1 MTNMNLATT
10 TYLCTITF
18 IGERR
23 KTMKAKW
30 ATAVLTFGIFVAVSI
45 VASVDVVPGSNGLTA
60 HEWGTFTSVAGKDGK
75 AVAWLPVDR
84 QSDLPCF
91 VNESQA
97 GLEDYLVGTVRME
110 TPVLY
115 FYASREMTVNA
126 TVRFPKGWLTEW
138 YPQAK
143 LTNDYPDEDNL
154 STLVWR
160 DVQVLPKAAL
170 NFPVEPGPSHYYAA
184 RETDAAPLRV
194 NDQNEKFLFYRGVG
208 NFPVPVSARVRSD
221 GKIRLWN
228 TGALP
233 IPGVILFENRGGK
246 IGYRA
251 IGSLKTDITL
261 AAPTLNGNLTSLG
274 RELER
279 ILVAAGLYPKEAAAM
294 VATWRDSWFED
305 GTRVFYIIPPNSLD
319 KHLPLKIEPKPVKIA
334 RAFVGRMEVIT
345 AATERA
351 VADAIRTNNKSAL
364 DPYRRF
370 LRPIAEKLLAKS
382 AGNLEEQKLFK
393 DFATVTFGQATID
406 RYLASLSAC
415 KR

>member
-10 TYLCTITF
+10 TYFYTITF
-18 IGERR
+18 IRVRR
-23 KTMKAKW
+23 KTMKGKW
-30 ATAVLTFGIFVAVSI
+30 GSAVLTFGIFVAVSL
-45 VASVDVVPGSNGLTA
+45 VASVDVVPGSKGLTV

-115 FYASREMTVNA
+115 FYTAREMTVGA

-143 LTNDYPDEDNL
+143 LTNDYTDEDHL
-154 STLVWR
+154 STLEWR
-160 DVQVLPKAAL
+160 DVEVLPKAAL
-170 NFPVEPGPSHYYAA
+170 NFPVEPSPSHYYPA

-194 NDQNEKFLFYRGVG
+194 KGENEKFLFYRGVG

-228 TGALP
+228 TDEVP

-251 IGSLKTDITL
+251 IGSLKTDVTL
-261 AAPTLNGNLTSLG
+261 APPTLNGNLVSLG

-279 ILVAAGLYPKEAAAM
+279 TLVAAGLYPKEAAAM

-305 GTRVFYIIPPNSLD
+305 GTRVFYIVPPGSVD
-319 KHLPLKIEPKPVKIA
+319 KNLPLNIEPKPAKIA

-345 AATERA
+345 AATEAA
-351 VADAIRTNNKSAL
+351 VAEAIRTNNKPAL
-364 DPYRRF
+364 APYRRF
-370 LRPIAEKLLAKS
+370 LRPIAENLLAKS
-382 AGNLEEQKLFK
+382 AGNPAEQKLFK

-406 RYLASLSAC
+406 KYLAKLSAC
-415 KR
+415 KQ